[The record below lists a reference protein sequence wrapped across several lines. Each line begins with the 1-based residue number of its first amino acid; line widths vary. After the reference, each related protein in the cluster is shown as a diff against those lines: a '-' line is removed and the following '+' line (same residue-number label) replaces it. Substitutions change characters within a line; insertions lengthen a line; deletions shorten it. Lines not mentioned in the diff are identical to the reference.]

1 MSREIVLDT
10 ETTGLKPEQ
19 GDRLVEVGALEL
31 VNLLPTGR
39 VWHHYINPERSM
51 PEEAFRVHGL
61 GDDFLA
67 DKPVWSALADD
78 FLDFIGDAPLV
89 IHNAPFDMGFLN
101 MELRRLGRTA
111 LPAERAI
118 DTLTM
123 ARRAFPGAQTTLD
136 ALCRRFGV
144 DNTGRVL
151 HGALLDAELLADVYL
166 ELKGGREPGLVIG
179 ERRQSNAAVSK
190 SAETGA
196 VVRTPL
202 RRTPNADEAEVHAA
216 LVAKLKAPL
225 WEKT

>member
-19 GDRLVEVGALEL
+19 GHRLVEVGALEI

-39 VWHHYINPERSM
+39 VWHKYVNPEREM

-67 DKPVWSALADD
+67 DQPLWAELVDD
-78 FLDFIGDAPLV
+78 FLAFIGDAPLV

-101 MELRRLGRTA
+101 MELRRLDRPP
-111 LPAERAI
+111 LPANRAI
-118 DTLTM
+118 DTLAM

-166 ELKGGREPGLVIG
+166 ELKGGREPGLVIAD
-179 ERRQSNAAVSK
+179 RRQARPVAVEARAAP
-190 SAETGA
+190 AIA
-196 VVRTPL
+196 RTPL
-202 RRTPNADEAEVHAA
+202 RRTPSGEEAEAHAA
-216 LVAKLKAPL
+216 LVAKLKTPL
-225 WEKT
+225 WGEV